1 MTITQ
6 IARHI
11 EAQQRPFY
19 VRQIKG
25 VAGEPKQY
33 DITTVNGFQRRSW
46 TLLDATTAAAIM
58 AVHRGLREDLRPKMD
73 TIPLVQL
80 VAFCWRVAA

>member
-33 DITTVNGFQRRSW
+33 DITAVNGFQRRGW
-46 TLLDATTAAAIM
+46 TLIDMQIAAAIM
-58 AVHRGLREDLRPKMD
+58 AVHRGLRDDLRPKLD
-73 TIPLVQL
+73 TIPLAQL
-80 VAFCWRVAA
+80 VSFCWRVAA